1 VSGCEW
7 REVETRKNVEKRL
20 EEWKTGEEERRLEKF
35 AETFVYCEGAMKG
48 FICLGLWYLYDYNLK
63 KIIL

>member
-20 EEWKTGEEERRLEKF
+20 EEWKTGEEGRRLEKF
-35 AETFVYCEGAMKG
+35 AETFVYCEGAMKV
-48 FICLGLWYLYDYNLK
+48 FICLGLW
-63 KIIL
+63 